1 MNLRRF
7 VTYIYQYD
15 QGKRGKNVGFIKVDI
30 RDSGCRME
38 VQVRGLEGFK
48 GRAKIFL
55 IVPGEGLPAI
65 YAGELPIGPGGGR
78 SKLFF
83 QRNLLGD
90 SGYTVDQIQAV
101 AIRCGGGRL
110 LVSCWTEDVPEAVL
124 LGQFQTSAE
133 QPPIEVR
140 PQTAPPQPEEIPI
153 TRVPVSDMPGTRRG
167 MQENPLTEPP
177 SFLEAPSAPSD
188 TPPAEAPADNPWTE
202 TPPDTPPAEAP
213 ADMPR
218 TETPPD
224 TPPAE
229 APADMPRQEASPDMP
244 PAETPAGLLQT
255 EEVKKPG
262 ETPPAQTDFR
272 RIEITDIRNLPKR
285 NWHLCSNSF
294 LIHGFFNY
302 HYLILKT
309 VEKNGEKACW
319 LGVPGIYEQPER
331 MMALLFGFPEFEP
344 ARMEN
349 EFPGNFGYW
358 LCPLEL

>member
-15 QGKRGKNVGFIKVDI
+15 QGKRGKNAGFIKVDI

-38 VQVRGLEGFK
+38 LQVRGLEGFK

-55 IVPGEGLPAI
+55 IVPGENLPAI
-65 YAGELPIGPGGGR
+65 YAGEFPIGPGGGR

-101 AIRCGGGRL
+101 VICCGENRI
-110 LVSCWTEDVPEAVL
+110 LVSCWAEEVPEAVL
-124 LGQFQTSAE
+124 LGQFQTATE
-133 QPPIEVR
+133 QPPVEVP

-153 TRVPVSDMPGTRRG
+153 ARVPVTDMPGTRRG
-167 MQENPLTEPP
+167 AQDNPLTAPP
-177 SFLEAPSAPSD
+177 AFLEAPSAE
-188 TPPAEAPADNPWTE
+188 TPAETPLTEAPADIPQT
-202 TPPDTPPAEAP
+202 EAP
-213 ADMPR
+213 ADIPQ
-218 TETPPD
+218 T
-224 TPPAE
+224 E
-229 APADMPRQEASPDMP
+229 APADIPQTEAPADIPQTEASPDIP

-255 EEVKKPG
+255 EEAKKSV
-262 ETPPAQTDFR
+262 ETPPAQTDFQ

-309 VEKNGEKACW
+309 EEKNGEKNCW

-349 EFPGNFGYW
+349 DVPGNFGYW
-358 LCPLEL
+358 MCPLEL